1 MRNALD
7 KTLRGQLEKVVTEG
21 RKTVEKVV
29 REEIQR
35 LGVAEAKSP
44 SYLSPDDAKLRT
56 QLRAHGRTLG
66 DVKTPDGTQQTEHF
80 VNEVAYE
87 HWHRMIFAYFLEQ
100 NELLMFEGYSLTL
113 ADCAEAAEELGARNG
128 WEAAG
133 QLAADMLPQ
142 VFRRDS
148 PALKVAL
155 PIDALRRLEALIK
168 SLAPET
174 FQAQDALGWLYQF
187 WQSERKEAVNQ
198 SGVKIGADEL
208 SPVTQ
213 LFTEPY
219 MVSFLLDNALGAWWV
234 NRKLTRND
242 LTTTTTEAE
251 LRKAAALPGVPLNY
265 LRFVK
270 ADAEQPPS
278 EENPWQPAAGKFEQ
292 WPDELSELSVMDPC
306 CGSGHFLVA
315 AFLMLVP
322 MRMADERLTA
332 KQAVDVVLS
341 QNLHG
346 LELDQRCVELA
357 AFALAL
363 EAWRYPDE
371 NGRPLGYRKLPELQL
386 ACSGVAIGS
395 AKGEWKQ
402 LAKQITESVSGDVKP
417 ERAENLGIAL
427 DWLQQTFQHAP
438 VLGSLINPS
447 RSDAAKIVNW
457 PDLEQALSRALEGT
471 EQDYEEPFEAQ
482 VAAKGLTKAAQL
494 LSKQYSWVITNV
506 PYLARGKQSG
516 VLKNYCERHHPSA
529 KNDLATVFL
538 DRCLQ
543 LNTQGGHT
551 SVVLPQNWLF
561 LSSYKKLREQ
571 LLKQDTWN
579 ILARLGEG
587 GFESSAAAGA
597 FVAMLGISRGQKN
610 EGSFLSGDA
619 LSNELRGLDVSNEKA
634 TAGKA
639 RELSKTEVISI
650 SQTGQLENPDFR
662 ISFKLGG
669 DLELLSERADCYVGI
684 QTGDD
689 PRYIQKC
696 WELKDKNDN
705 WEWFQGTPLSDGFF
719 DGQCEII
726 RWEKGKGELHQ
737 SETAYPTK
745 GQRARGSEGIAL
757 QRMRV
762 IQAYAYA
769 KGHFHQNIAVMIPKN
784 EDELVAMYCFARS
797 KEYFTELRSIDQKL
811 NVTNGT
817 LIKVPFD
824 KDKWTAVAKSEL
836 PNGLPR
842 PFTDDPRQ
850 WIFHGHPC
858 GSVVWDE
865 ESKWTAKGSLRFD
878 DTVLQIAT
886 ARMLGHRW
894 PAELDRK
901 IELAEEQSELVS
913 RCDYLLGELVDDDG
927 IVCLP
932 ALRGE
937 GAASHRLELMLEA
950 AYDDSWSP
958 GVRDQLLSSVG
969 AKNLEAWLREKFFE
983 QHCKLFQNRPFIW
996 QIWDGLKDGF
1006 SALVNYHKLDSN
1018 ALDRLIYTYLN
1029 DWISQQ
1035 SEALK
1040 QGVDGAEIRLQAAKN
1055 LRNQL
1060 ELIKEGE
1067 HGYDIFVRWK
1077 PLHEQPLGWNP
1088 DLNDG
1093 VRLNIRPFMLAEDVG
1108 KKGAGILRAKP
1119 NIKWNKDR
1127 GKDVESAPWFHLG
1140 PEYGGKAGDR
1150 INEHHLTLA
1159 EKREAREKFARS
1171 QADQAEEPTAERL
1184 L

>member
-66 DVKTPDGTQQTEHF
+66 DVKTSDGSQQTEHL

-113 ADCAEAAEELGARNG
+113 ADCAEAATELGARNG

-219 MVSFLLDNALGAWWV
+219 MVSFLLDNALGAWWA

-251 LRKAAALPGVPLNY
+251 LRKAAAIPGVPLDY

-278 EENPWQPAAGKFEQ
+278 EENPWQPAAGRFEQ
-292 WPDELSELSVMDPC
+292 WPDSLSELSVMDPC

-315 AFLMLVP
+315 VFLMLVP
-322 MRMADERLTA
+322 LRMSEEGLTA
-332 KQAVDVVLS
+332 KQAVDAVLS

-371 NGRPLGYRKLPELQL
+371 SGRPLGYRKLPELHL
-386 ACSGVAIGS
+386 ACSGVAIGA

-402 LAKQITESVSGDVKP
+402 LAKQITESASQGDKP
-417 ERAENLGIAL
+417 ERAKNLSIAL

-457 PDLEQALSRALEGT
+457 PDLEQALSKALEGT
-471 EQDYEEPFEAQ
+471 GKDYEAPFEAQ
-482 VAAKGLTKAAQL
+482 VAAQGLTKAAQL
-494 LSKQYSWVITNV
+494 LNKQYGWVITNV
-506 PYLARGKQSG
+506 PYLVRGKQSE
-516 VLKNYCERHHPSA
+516 VLKKYCEKHHPAA

-538 DRCLQ
+538 DRCLEICE
-543 LNTQGGHT
+543 QGGT
-551 SVVLPQNWLF
+551 SSIVLPQNWLF
-561 LSSYKKLREQ
+561 LTSYKKFREK
-571 LLKQDTWN
+571 LIRNDVLHL
-579 ILARLGEG
+579 IARLGPQAFQTPMWDFNVQLITLSSGTPAQSSG
-587 GFESSAAAGA
+587 GLFGG
-597 FVAMLGISRGQKN
+597 LDQGNQIH
-610 EGSFLSGDA
+610 
-619 LSNELRGLDVSNEKA
+619 GLDVSEFRTAAEKSA
-634 TAGKA
+634 HLLTSDVQSVNQTQQLDNPG
-639 RELSKTEVISI
+639 SI
-650 SQTGQLENPDFR
+650 VQLNDRAAET
-662 ISFKLGG
+662 SFA
-669 DLELLSERADCYVGI
+669 EFASC
-684 QTGDD
+684 
-689 PRYIQKC
+689 
-696 WELKDKNDN
+696 
-705 WEWFQGTPLSDGFF
+705 FQGTSTGDNPRFVCSFWELGDIDEPWQLMESVSKRSQHFGGKESIINWESVNSF
-719 DGQCEII
+719 DGAAVRGWSAFQN
-726 RWEKGKGELHQ
+726 KGVAIGQMAQLP
-737 SETAYPTK
+737 STLYL
-745 GQRARGSEGIAL
+745 GQRFPNTTPTI
-757 QRMRV
+757 V
-762 IQAYAYA
+762 
-769 KGHFHQNIAVMIPKN
+769 
-784 EDELVAMYCFARS
+784 S
-797 KEYFTELRSIDQKL
+797 KQVEHLAAIWVFCASDSFSTELRKINQKL
-811 NVTNGT
+811 SVDNGYVGK
-817 LIKVPFD
+817 IPFD
-824 KDKWTAVAKSEL
+824 FNHWTAVAKEKY
-836 PNGLPR
+836 PNGLPK
-842 PFTDDPRQ
+842 PYANDPTQ

-858 GSVVWDE
+858 GSVLWDE
-865 ESKWTAKGSLRFD
+865 DSKRTANGGRRLD
-878 DTVLQIAT
+878 YTVLQIAI
-886 ARMLGHRW
+886 ARLLGYRW
-894 PAELDRK
+894 PAEHDAEM
-901 IELAEEQSELVS
+901 ELAEEQREWLT
-913 RCDYLLGELVDDDG
+913 RCEQLSGDLVDDDG

-937 GAASHRLELMLEA
+937 GAASYRLELMLEA
-950 AYDDSWSP
+950 AYGDSWSP
-958 GVRDQLLSSVG
+958 AIRDQLLASVG
-969 AKNLEAWLREKFFE
+969 AKSLEVWLRDKFFE

-1035 SEALK
+1035 SEAVK
-1040 QGVDGAEIRLQAAKN
+1040 QGVDGSEIRLQAAKN
-1055 LRNQL
+1055 LRKQL

-1077 PLHEQPLGWNP
+1077 PLHEQPVGWNP

-1119 NIKWNKDR
+1119 NINWNKDR
-1127 GKDVESAPWFHLG
+1127 GKDLASAPWYHLG
-1140 PEYGGKAGDR
+1140 LEYGGKEGDR

-1159 EKREAREKFARS
+1159 EKREAREEFARS